1 MNGGEGAPTTQP
13 NEDDLRDRLRRA
25 LPVAMKAQDRPAVAA
40 LRSTLAAIDNA
51 EAVDPDEAWP
61 DDMDEDFYP
70 AGWEAADTGA
80 AVVDAARPGFAGAVA
95 GVGSTQVKRRSLSAA
110 EIEDIVGGEIDVR
123 EAAAAILERVGRRE
137 HAERLH
143 AEVKVLRS
151 HVNGT

>member
-1 MNGGEGAPTTQP
+1 MTQS

-61 DDMDEDFYP
+61 DDMDEDVYP
-70 AGWEAADTGA
+70 AGWEAVDTGA
-80 AVVDAARPGFAGAVA
+80 AVVDPARPGFAGTVA
-95 GVGSTQVKRRSLSAA
+95 GVGATEVKRRTLSAA
-110 EIEDIVGGEIDVR
+110 ETEEIVRGEIDVR
-123 EAAAAILERVGRRE
+123 EAAAAILERVGQHDR
-137 HAERLH
+137 AKRLH

>member
-61 DDMDEDFYP
+61 DDMDEDFHP
-70 AGWEAADTGA
+70 AST
-80 AVVDAARPGFAGAVA
+80 PLAGRLRTPAPLLWTLRA
-95 GVGSTQVKRRSLSAA
+95 GGS
-110 EIEDIVGGEIDVR
+110 
-123 EAAAAILERVGRRE
+123 LERSRVLVRR
-137 HAERLH
+137 R
-143 AEVKVLRS
+143 
-151 HVNGT
+151 